1 MFFSDDG
8 VYVGVGMITGSVAVY
23 IAFSL
28 QVNSL
33 CIVSGPGIRG
43 CDGKIF
49 FLFLNQNTY
58 VVGTQKN
65 RLIETV
71 LLSTQSKCLN

>member
-1 MFFSDDG
+1 MLSVRFQSTAYERLLFFIVLSLICQAYLCYVMYFSDDG

-33 CIVSGPGIRG
+33 CTLKS
-43 CDGKIF
+43 
-49 FLFLNQNTY
+49 
-58 VVGTQKN
+58 
-65 RLIETV
+65 V
-71 LLSTQSKCLN
+71 LSDHLK